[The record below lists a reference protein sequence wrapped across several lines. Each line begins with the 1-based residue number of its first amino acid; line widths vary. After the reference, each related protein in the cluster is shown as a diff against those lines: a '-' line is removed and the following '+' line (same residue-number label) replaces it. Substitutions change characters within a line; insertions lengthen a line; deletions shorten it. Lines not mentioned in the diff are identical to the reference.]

1 MNYFQC
7 NWYLLYTRPNHERKI
22 AAYLQELGME
32 HYLPMVKTE
41 LKKLHQRKPGLTPLF
56 PSYIFI
62 YLDNVKDY
70 YTASNAPGVIN
81 FVKLGG
87 QLAKVDPQ
95 VIQSIKLL
103 LDQDIKI
110 DVVNEFI
117 AGQEIVVK
125 TGPFCG
131 LSGEI
136 IKYLG
141 KKKVQIRIHAMQCS
155 LLVSIALDHLAA
167 N

>member
-1 MNYFQC
+1 MNYFKS

-32 HYLPMVKTE
+32 HYLPMVRTE
-41 LKKLHQRKPGLTPLF
+41 SQKFHQHKPGLTPLF
-56 PSYIFI
+56 PSYVFIF
-62 YLDNVKDY
+62 LDNVKDY

-103 LDQDIKI
+103 LDRNISI
-110 DVVNEFI
+110 NVVAEFS

-125 TGPFCG
+125 TGPFAG

-136 IKYLG
+136 IKHLG
-141 KKKVQIRIHAMQCS
+141 KQKVQIRIHAMQCS
-155 LLVSIALDHLAA
+155 LLVSIALEYLAA
-167 N
+167 R